1 MSLAGP
7 NDPASLLDLFDGRRP
22 VARGT
27 DRVGRRDDRLG
38 GDAHCALSTY
48 EGLCVEPE
56 PTLDPTLGPA
66 LVRFGEAARSL
77 EPGEPWTTRTGRL
90 A

>member
-7 NDPASLLDLFDGRRP
+7 NDPASLLDLFEGRRP

-56 PTLDPTLGPA
+56 PTLA
-66 LVRFGEAARSL
+66 LSGEAARSL